1 MKSKKSNTDNPLP
14 GRSTYSVTV
23 GMGYAPMKK
32 LHKEFIPGEKC
43 YEENGR
49 DPGA

>member
-1 MKSKKSNTDNPLP
+1 MKSKKSNSDNPLP
-14 GRSTYSVTV
+14 GRSMYLVTV

-32 LHKEFIPGEKC
+32 LHIGDKC

-49 DPGA
+49 DPGT